1 MLVLNYY
8 VSRLAEI
15 MQNSITVKNFIIN
28 VIIFKDILGE
38 EGNSE
43 ESETPEA
50 IVKVEEIS
58 EIEM

>member
-1 MLVLNYY
+1 
-8 VSRLAEI
+8 